1 LSSILRFRNKIG
13 TKNLDA
19 CRYTLVATWRR
30 AESLMPAIEERMG
43 VKATYSTPML
53 HVMEIERSLDF
64 YELLGF
70 VTVDTDG
77 GKPLGWA
84 RMHCEGG
91 ALMFVRAEHAAD
103 PRAQGILLYMY
114 APDLTTLHADLQAS
128 GVSVPPIGYPEYM
141 PSGEMRL
148 VDPDGYSVIV
158 AHWGKS
164 EQQAWENRITAQ
176 SPRRG
181 TAE

>member
-77 GKPLGWA
+77 GEPPGWA

-164 EQQAWENRITAQ
+164 EQQAWEKRITGQ

-181 TAE
+181 TAK

>member
-1 LSSILRFRNKIG
+1 MS
-13 TKNLDA
+13 
-19 CRYTLVATWRR
+19 
-30 AESLMPAIEERMG
+30 

-53 HVMEIERSLDF
+53 HVMEIERSLGF

-70 VTVDTDG
+70 VTIDTDG

-91 ALMFVRAEHAAD
+91 ALMFLRAEHAVD
-103 PRAQGILLYMY
+103 PAVQGILLYMY
-114 APDLTTLHADLQAS
+114 SLDLTALRAELQTS
-128 GVSVPPIGYPEYM
+128 GVSVPHIGYPEYM
-141 PSGEMRL
+141 ASGEMRL

-164 EQQAWENRITAQ
+164 EQEAWDKRTKAQ
-176 SPRRG
+176 PP
-181 TAE
+181 

>member
-1 LSSILRFRNKIG
+1 
-13 TKNLDA
+13 
-19 CRYTLVATWRR
+19 
-30 AESLMPAIEERMG
+30 MG

-77 GKPLGWA
+77 GKPLGWT

-164 EQQAWENRITAQ
+164 EQGAWEKRIKAQ
-176 SPRRG
+176 PPQREP
-181 TAE
+181 AK

>member
-1 LSSILRFRNKIG
+1 MS
-13 TKNLDA
+13 A
-19 CRYTLVATWRR
+19 
-30 AESLMPAIEERMG
+30 
-43 VKATYSTPML
+43 KATYSTPML
-53 HVMEIERSLDF
+53 HAMDIERSLTF

-91 ALMFVRAEHAAD
+91 ALMFLRAEHAVD
-103 PRAQGILLYMY
+103 PTVQGILLYMY
-114 APDLTTLHADLQAS
+114 APDLKALHAELQRS
-128 GVSVPPIGYPEYM
+128 GVVVPPISYPGYT
-141 PSGEMRL
+141 PSGKMRL

-164 EQQAWENRITAQ
+164 EQEVWEKRIKAQ
-176 SPRRG
+176 PPRRG
-181 TAE
+181 TAK

>member
-13 TKNLDA
+13 TKNLNA

-91 ALMFVRAEHAAD
+91 ALMFVRAEHTAD

-114 APDLTTLHADLQAS
+114 APDLTTLHADLQAG
-128 GVSVPPIGYPEYM
+128 GVSVPPMGYPEYM

-164 EQQAWENRITAQ
+164 EQQAWEKRITAQ

>member
-1 LSSILRFRNKIG
+1 MS
-13 TKNLDA
+13 A
-19 CRYTLVATWRR
+19 
-30 AESLMPAIEERMG
+30 
-43 VKATYSTPML
+43 KATYSTPML
-53 HVMEIERSLDF
+53 HAMDIERSLAF

-70 VTVDTDG
+70 VTVDSDC
-77 GKPLGWA
+77 GKPLGGA

-114 APDLTTLHADLQAS
+114 APDLMALRAELRTS
-128 GVSVPPIGYPEYM
+128 GVSVSPIGYPEYM

-164 EQQAWENRITAQ
+164 EQQAWEKRITAQ
-176 SPRRG
+176 PSWRG